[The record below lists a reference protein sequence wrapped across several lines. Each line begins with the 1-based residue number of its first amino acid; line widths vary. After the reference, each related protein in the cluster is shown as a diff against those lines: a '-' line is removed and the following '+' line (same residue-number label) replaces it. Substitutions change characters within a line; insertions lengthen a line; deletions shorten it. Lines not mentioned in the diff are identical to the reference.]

1 MSGNAGTNASENN
14 NASVNNLARENV
26 QKLTPY
32 QSARRLGGNGDV
44 WLNANEYALAT
55 EYQLTQQNLNRYPEC
70 QPAQV
75 IARYADYAGVL
86 PEQVLVSRGADES
99 IELLIRA
106 FCEPGK
112 DAVLYCPPT
121 YGMYSVS
128 AEALGVEGR
137 TVQAKEDWQLDMPAI
152 SQALDGVKLVYVC
165 SPNNPTGNLINPQDI
180 RDLLEMTRGKAIVA
194 VDEAYIEFFPQASV
208 SSWLQ
213 DYPHL
218 AILRTLS
225 KAFALAGLRCGFT
238 LANVELINLLM
249 KVIAP
254 YPLSTPVADIAAQ
267 ALSPEGL
274 AAMRQRVELVSA
286 DRSWLVE
293 QLNQTACVEQVFDSE
308 TNYVLA
314 RFAASSA
321 VFKSLWDQGIIL
333 RDQNKQPGLSGCL
346 RISIGTRQECQ
357 RVIDA
362 LQPLPGASDSVSTI
376 NPSSL
381 SNKNASSK
389 EPM

>member
-1 MSGNAGTNASENN
+1 MSNENN
-14 NASVNNLARENV
+14 LSVQALARKNV
-26 QKLTPY
+26 QELTPY

-44 WLNANEYALAT
+44 WLNANEYAIAPQF
-55 EYQLTQQNLNRYPEC
+55 ELTQQTFNRYPEC
-70 QPAQV
+70 QPALV
-75 IARYADYAGVL
+75 INRYAAYAGVD
-86 PEQVLVSRGADES
+86 PEQVLVSRGADEG

-112 DAVLYCPPT
+112 DAILYCPPT

-128 AEALGVEGR
+128 AETIGVEGR
-137 TVQAKEDWQLDMPAI
+137 TVAAKADWSLDIPAI
-152 SQALDGVKLVYVC
+152 EAALGGVKLVYVC
-165 SPNNPTGNLINPQDI
+165 SPNNPTGNIIDPDEI
-180 RDLLEMTRGKAIVA
+180 RAVLEMTRGRAIVA
-194 VDEAYIEFFPQASV
+194 VDEAYIEFCPQATV
-208 SSWLQ
+208 SGWLQ
-213 DYPHL
+213 EYPHL

-238 LANVELINLLM
+238 IANSELIGLLM

-274 AAMRQRVELVSA
+274 AIMRQRVAEVTENREWLLEEL
-286 DRSWLVE
+286 E
-293 QLNQTACVEQVFDSE
+293 KCACVEEVFASD

-314 RFAASSA
+314 RFSASSA
-321 VFKSLWDQGIIL
+321 VFKNLWDQGIIL

-346 RISIGTRQECQ
+346 RITIGTRNELQ

-362 LQPLPGASDSVSTI
+362 LQPLPGATATTI
-376 NPSSL
+376 NDNQNSPR
-381 SNKNASSK
+381 K
-389 EPM
+389 EHM